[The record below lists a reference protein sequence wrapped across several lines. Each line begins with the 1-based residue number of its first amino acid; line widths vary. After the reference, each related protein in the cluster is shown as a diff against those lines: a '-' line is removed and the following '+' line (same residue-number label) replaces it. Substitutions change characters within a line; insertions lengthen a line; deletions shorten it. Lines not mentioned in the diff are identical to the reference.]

1 MIAGKPF
8 DPGTYTSRR
17 PTPEVFTHLKKWV
30 TPVDHNVMM
39 TSIQEITN
47 VDQQLE
53 QVSSFYISSLIQRTI
68 AQLTAQYNDG
78 FRTLKCTDDGH
89 LFVKTSREAKTQTY
103 VAININALGDNVI
116 VAAQAEKTIHI
127 TGLVLVVAAE
137 NDITLKSTTTSI
149 SGPMPFGGADE
160 PRGMVD
166 NKGFLS
172 LDLPEGDGFIIGL
185 GVAAQVTGYVS
196 GWID

>member
-1 MIAGKPF
+1 MITGQPF
-8 DPGTYTSRR
+8 DPATLTSRR
-17 PTPEVFTHLKKWV
+17 PTPEKFAHLRKWV
-30 TPVDHNVMM
+30 VPIERNVMM
-39 TSIQEITN
+39 TSITELTN
-47 VDQQLE
+47 IDQQLE
-53 QVSSFYISSLIQRTI
+53 QISHFYISSIIQRTI

-78 FRTLKCTDDGH
+78 FRTLKCTEDG
-89 LFVKTSREAKTQTY
+89 LLIVVTERETRVQTY
-103 VAININALGDNVI
+103 VAIDIDTLGDNPI
-116 VAAQAEKTIHI
+116 VPAEAGKTIHI

-137 NDITLKSTTTSI
+137 NDITLKTTTTTI

-172 LDLPEGDGFIIGL
+172 LTLPTGDGFIIGL
-185 GVAAQVTGYVS
+185 STAARVTGYVS

>member
-1 MIAGKPF
+1 MIPGKGY
-8 DPGTYTSRR
+8 DPGTFASRR
-17 PTPEVFTHLKKWV
+17 PTPEKFAHLRKWI
-30 TPVDHNVMM
+30 TPVDRNVVM
-39 TSIQEITN
+39 TSIEEITN
-47 VDQQLE
+47 INQQIE
-53 QVSSFYISSLIQRTI
+53 QVSSFFVSNIISRVI
-68 AQLTAQYNDG
+68 AQLTAQYGDG
-78 FRTLKCTDDGH
+78 FKTLQCTEDGH
-89 LFVKTSREAKTQTY
+89 LIVRTEREGKVQTY
-103 VAININALGDNVI
+103 VPIDHGALGDNII
-116 VAAQAEKTIHI
+116 VPGEEGKTIHI

-137 NDITLKSTTTSI
+137 NDITLKSTTTTI

-172 LDLPEGDGFIIGL
+172 LDLPTGDGFIINL

>member
-1 MIAGKPF
+1 VIAGKPF

-47 VDQQLE
+47 IDQQLE

-78 FRTLKCTDDGH
+78 FLTLKCSKDGYLIVRTD
-89 LFVKTSREAKTQTY
+89 RETKTQTY
-103 VAININALGDNVI
+103 AAIDIDTLGDNVI
-116 VAAQAEKTIHI
+116 VPAQAGKTIHL

-137 NDITLKSTTTSI
+137 NDITLKTTTTTI

-172 LDLPEGDGFIIGL
+172 MALPEGDGFIIGL
-185 GVAAQVTGYVS
+185 GVAAQVTGYVA
-196 GWID
+196 GWIE